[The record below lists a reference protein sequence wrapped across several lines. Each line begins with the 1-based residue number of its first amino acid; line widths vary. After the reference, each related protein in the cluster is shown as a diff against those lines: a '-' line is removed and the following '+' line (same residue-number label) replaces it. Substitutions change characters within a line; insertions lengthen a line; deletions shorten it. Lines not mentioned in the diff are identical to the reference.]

1 MAEFQKR
8 HAKQIEQSG
17 ALNVARRVLFTS
29 TKTDES
35 ASAFELN
42 CFYQFGTCIVLM
54 SKGTIYLLTPSHV
67 VRNATENKYLNDS
80 PFWVSRS
87 HERPEVMTDFLM
99 PWRYFDHSPDG
110 YDELDVGLVEVN
122 PFVPRGVVD
131 YLNWDD
137 EALFVRRDSL
147 HGEYTAVVLGYPEQV
162 NPWHY
167 PESGEGP
174 LQVAQICRAAFRG
187 TVSVSG
193 AELWFNNFSHREGYQ
208 YSGLSGGVVV
218 CVVENETK
226 YLGIV
231 VSRDEG
237 KRFRIVPFYEIR
249 ERLGC
254 FESLPW
260 EVLDEAY
267 FLGRPTHRSMTHSEL
282 MHALRTSAD
291 WIQPR
296 SNAFLE
302 QLLRS
307 RTQRRPRSW
316 VLDIEGLYA
325 QTVVGLHIELIIEL
339 TFALRLVVEKKMHS
353 T

>member
-29 TKTDES
+29 TQTDEG
-35 ASAFELN
+35 ASAFDLN
-42 CFYQFGTCIVLM
+42 CFYQFGTCVVLM
-54 SKGTIYLLTPSHV
+54 SRGTIYALTPSHV
-67 VRNATENKYLNDS
+67 VRNATGNEYLNDS

-87 HERPEVMTDFLM
+87 HESFKEITDFLM

-110 YDELDVGLVEVN
+110 HGDLDVGLVEVN
-122 PFVPRGVVD
+122 PLVLRGVVD
-131 YLNWDD
+131 YLDWDD
-137 EALFVRRDSL
+137 EALFVRQDSL
-147 HGEYTAVVLGYPEQV
+147 HSDSTAVVLGYPEEV

-167 PESGEGP
+167 PESGDSP
-174 LQVAQICRAAFRG
+174 VQVAQIRRAAFRG

-193 AELWFNNFSHREGYQ
+193 SELWFENLSHREGYQ
-208 YSGLSGGVVV
+208 YAGLSGGVVV

-237 KRFRIVPFYEIR
+237 KKFRIVPFYEIR
-249 ERLGC
+249 ERTGC

-267 FLGRPTHRSMTHSEL
+267 FFSRPTHRSMTHSEL
-282 MHALRTSAD
+282 MRQLRTSAD

-296 SNAFLE
+296 SNAFLA

-316 VLDIEGLYA
+316 IGDLEGLYA
-325 QTVVGLHIELIIEL
+325 EIVVGLRSELIS
-339 TFALRLVVEKKMHS
+339 ALRLVAQKKLHS